1 MKRHNIFRA
10 ALALLLP
17 GVMMTSCKF
26 EEDDYF
32 SESAAL
38 RIDKTTAEI
47 KAKLCAPTAEGEQG
61 WLMQTFVAG
70 NDSAK
75 FEGFNLFAKFY
86 ENGKVLLASDHR
98 YLRDGNANKYTE
110 STSLYEMLQE
120 EGPVLAFNSWND
132 VLTPL
137 SDPVNPIHAPGLII
151 KDGVGLGGD
160 NNFVVMGYSDDVI
173 NLVGERYRAKSR
185 LLRCDRPWEQYI
197 ADAKATKAAISSA
210 TMPGH
215 YYIINE
221 TDTLYL
227 KNLRGG
233 ATVIGDRLEYP
244 AKYTERA
251 LVFTPTGVSFEGGI
265 DFVISDDKTKLVSGD
280 SLQIVA
286 MWDQYIVDR
295 TSLWNIDDATY
306 SDAMKTVA
314 AQINTEIKKHN
325 TAWSLARIGFGR
337 SSGSGAVKGIV
348 ITLYTNAQKT
358 KTNTIG
364 MEIKSERTGFGKI
377 TLSVA
382 ENPATDKNM
391 QTVAKKAKDM
401 PTLVK
406 NLADILAGTYDITPD
421 NYFMPTGATFTALD
435 GSKTIVLK

>member
-1 MKRHNIFRA
+1 
-10 ALALLLP
+10 
-17 GVMMTSCKF
+17 
-26 EEDDYF
+26 
-32 SESAAL
+32 
-38 RIDKTTAEI
+38 
-47 KAKLCAPTAEGEQG
+47 
-61 WLMQTFVAG
+61 
-70 NDSAK
+70 
-75 FEGFNLFAKFY
+75 
-86 ENGKVLLASDHR
+86 
-98 YLRDGNANKYTE
+98 
-110 STSLYEMLQE
+110 
-120 EGPVLAFNSWND
+120 
-132 VLTPL
+132 
-137 SDPVNPIHAPGLII
+137 
-151 KDGVGLGGD
+151 
-160 NNFVVMGYSDDVI
+160 
-173 NLVGERYRAKSR
+173 
-185 LLRCDRPWEQYI
+185 
-197 ADAKATKAAISSA
+197 
-210 TMPGH
+210 
-215 YYIINE
+215 
-221 TDTLYL
+221 
-227 KNLRGG
+227 
-233 ATVIGDRLEYP
+233 
-244 AKYTERA
+244 
-251 LVFTPTGVSFEGGI
+251 
-265 DFVISDDKTKLVSGD
+265 
-280 SLQIVA
+280 

-325 TAWSLARIGFGR
+325 TAWSLARIGLGR
-337 SSGSGAVKGIV
+337 SSGKGAVKGIV